1 MAQCKIMFS
10 ARLFRS
16 GGLFS
21 IMRMRCS
28 TLPRA
33 AAGYLEARPC
43 LPIIGPADF
52 VLATG
57 GLALALIYPA
67 RGRAIVQ
74 FGESDA
80 RASVGR
86 PPRENARLL
95 RSEEHT
101 SELQSQFHL

>member
-1 MAQCKIMFS
+1 MQDHVLGSPLPLGRPVQHHAY
-10 ARLFRS
+10 ALFD
-16 GGLFS
+16 
-21 IMRMRCS
+21 
-28 TLPRA
+28 LPRA